1 MKYSLRIGLLSVILA
16 SSFLIHPVYAQDD
29 GIGQSRLTP
38 ASPLYFLKSVREL
51 LELKFAGTAHLKAVR
66 ELEFATRRIREVKG
80 LVASR
85 QDLIEPTLY
94 QYLSHLEIFLGWA
107 DLKDP
112 VFAAKVSREISGQ
125 MNVLQIVYGQVSER
139 RALMSIRAIVRN
151 VSDWDLKLINKLQL
165 SGRAE
170 PTVEVLVSRLSACKF
185 LSQEASSS
193 ALNEVEKV
201 VLLNR
206 AKKCFN
212 EEDIVGLAKPWL

>member
-1 MKYSLRIGLLSVILA
+1 MNYSLRIGLLSVIFA

-38 ASPLYFLKSVREL
+38 ASPLYFIKSIREI
-51 LELKFAGTAHLKAVR
+51 LELKFAGTVHAKAVR

-80 LVASR
+80 LIASR
-85 QDLIEPTLY
+85 QDLIEPALY

-125 MNVLQIVYGQVSER
+125 MNALQIVYGQVSDK
-139 RALMSIRAIVRN
+139 RALMSIRATVHN
-151 VSDWDLKLINKLQL
+151 VSDWDLKLIDKLQL
-165 SGRAE
+165 SGRRISAE
-170 PTVEVLVSRLSACKF
+170 EIIASRFSACKF

-193 ALNEVEKV
+193 ALNEVEKA
-201 VLLNR
+201 VLSDR
-206 AKKCFN
+206 AKTCFKKDLPASFN
-212 EEDIVGLAKPWL
+212 TRD